1 MPDQKARAQAFWA
14 EVFNE
19 HDLSAACGF
28 VAPGFV
34 NRNARPGTPA
44 GPFHGIPAT
53 HRSTAARHIHVL
65 TFDETGL
72 ITEHVAVRDDVT
84 VFRQLGALPAAMA
97 PTDPAPAQQ
106 AC

>member
-44 GPFHGIPAT
+44 PRHPGRTVSRHTRNAPFHCRTSHP
-53 HRSTAARHIHVL
+53 RPDLR
-65 TFDETGL
+65 
-72 ITEHVAVRDDVT
+72 RD
-84 VFRQLGALPAAMA
+84 RPHH
-97 PTDPAPAQQ
+97 
-106 AC
+106 

>member
-28 VAPGFV
+28 VAPGFI

-44 GPFHGIPAT
+44 PRPDRFTAYPQRTVPLPHVT
-53 HRSTAARHIHVL
+53 STS
-65 TFDETGL
+65 
-72 ITEHVAVRDDVT
+72 
-84 VFRQLGALPAAMA
+84 
-97 PTDPAPAQQ
+97 
-106 AC
+106 